1 MNPIV
6 YKGVVKGNNVV
17 LEEGTTLP
25 EGTKVLVTPIEVARG
40 SPQAVLSA
48 IDAPPRLKS
57 EDVAELLR
65 LIEEGK
71 IAVSYK
77 DPFKS

>member
-25 EGTKVLVTPIEVARG
+25 EGTKVLVTP
-40 SPQAVLSA
+40 
-48 IDAPPRLKS
+48 
-57 EDVAELLR
+57 
-65 LIEEGK
+65 
-71 IAVSYK
+71 
-77 DPFKS
+77 